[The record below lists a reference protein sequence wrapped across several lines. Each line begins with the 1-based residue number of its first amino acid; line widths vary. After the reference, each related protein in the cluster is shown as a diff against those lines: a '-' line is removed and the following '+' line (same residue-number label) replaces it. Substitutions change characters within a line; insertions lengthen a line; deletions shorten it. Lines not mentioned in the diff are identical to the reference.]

1 MLRLFFAD
9 RESLTET
16 GLQNERAHTTQTQT
30 QTQPQTLS
38 FLHLWKLAY
47 AWHMHETSVGGA
59 RGARIEVPAHTLT
72 LVRAL
77 FPFSSLAFTLT
88 PFPYVALYLC
98 LSACLSLTLSRW
110 CRRVRSFRGDI
121 PRPTVGDL

>member
-47 AWHMHETSVGGA
+47 A
-59 RGARIEVPAHTLT
+59 
-72 LVRAL
+72 
-77 FPFSSLAFTLT
+77 
-88 PFPYVALYLC
+88 
-98 LSACLSLTLSRW
+98 
-110 CRRVRSFRGDI
+110 
-121 PRPTVGDL
+121 